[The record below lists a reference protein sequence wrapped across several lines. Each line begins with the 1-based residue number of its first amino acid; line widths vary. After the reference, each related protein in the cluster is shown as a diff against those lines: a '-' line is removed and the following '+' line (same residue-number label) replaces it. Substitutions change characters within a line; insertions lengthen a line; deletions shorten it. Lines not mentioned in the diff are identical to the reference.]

1 MTVLTSAIA
10 HTFLPSILANLPHE
24 WRGTTFANSALLGRE
39 VFSASVEKLLL
50 EKHAKRDNIVTEA
63 ELSALGNAED
73 YLRVSTNISVLLELV
88 LGLEVSLPTRQVFT
102 FGSTTIP
109 IISVLL
115 TSKLPVLLYVDEGVA
130 SPFTADQLATLA
142 LLGTNVTIVS
152 GHPVADPSAVV
163 LALQVSPKKI
173 SAAVDA
179 IVSDSVLY
187 IHNPSKVNPDDILVI
202 RKRLSTPLTTPVCE
216 KFLQTIAGVKVT
228 ADGDASTP
236 EALADFYAHLQTMSG
251 TSVDAHANPVV
262 FTAGLPAVCSIW
274 LSLLHGGGADILM
287 ASTAYGGSSQ
297 LTDIYVNKSSGK
309 IHKWKF
315 DITGKNKISDSIKQA
330 LDKLTVT
337 ATAPTTVLFVEIP
350 TNPDMKVPD
359 IATLAQHLTSYR
371 NTTGKEVLLLVDTTF
386 APASKVLQK
395 ISAVAPDLT
404 TMVFIS
410 MSKSVSRGHTTAGT
424 IIANTASPQ
433 SRKLLETV
441 RWAGQLLD
449 TTAKT
454 DQLWRLTENHVGV
467 EDRCQ
472 KAYEVAV
479 TTGTAL
485 QAAVAKY
492 AHGFH
497 MDLAF
502 VSPENAAQGFTTS
515 TYSFNLPP
523 LPNET
528 AEANYAIAQRF
539 VDLLTAHPSFKP
551 CVSFGQD
558 NGKVYC
564 TVPSTSTQGAIK
576 AEDKAKQLVGGVEL
590 TRLSFP
596 PHGDVQAIVA
606 VLENAIRVVVRVRP
620 PLPSEK
626 GHATGA
632 LAADAAAKT
641 VRVASDSSKSFAF
654 DQVFAASASQDEIF
668 QGTGIA
674 SMLLSVLDGY
684 AGSTH
689 PCPTPGIVPRVIL
702 GLFDAIAAA
711 TLDKKREYSVKCSFV
726 QIYNEQQKIMA
737 THNLNAASS
746 RSHCIYTLY
755 VESVD
760 PTNPDDVTKAK
771 LSLGVTLQE
780 SIGINKSLFVLRQ
793 VIQTLSGDDGSATNK
808 GVHVP
813 YRDSK
818 LTALLKHSLG
828 GNSITLMIACL
839 SPSDAYVDENL
850 STLVYAAKAQSISNK
865 PVKNEDPKAQL
876 IQKLRDEVATLKAQL
891 AQAQQVILH
900 LGQLGDQNDNVEATG
915 AISSSAD
922 VTPSADKVPPVMKP
936 VMAHTRPASSL
947 ASPSPTNNPATP
959 SVQASPPAAATS
971 VVVSSAG
978 TKRLK
983 QNVIDNVELIKNMYQ
998 NERQLRSEVDFVT
1011 SEVSTVR
1018 MENRTLNLENQSLRE
1033 PQGNNSALEQGLSVH
1048 PTLFLHGLNLVADSL
1063 QSLSELN
1070 RLLKVKAALKHSTSS
1085 R

>member
-1 MTVLTSAIA
+1 
-10 HTFLPSILANLPHE
+10 
-24 WRGTTFANSALLGRE
+24 
-39 VFSASVEKLLL
+39 
-50 EKHAKRDNIVTEA
+50 
-63 ELSALGNAED
+63 
-73 YLRVSTNISVLLELV
+73 
-88 LGLEVSLPTRQVFT
+88 
-102 FGSTTIP
+102 
-109 IISVLL
+109 
-115 TSKLPVLLYVDEGVA
+115 
-130 SPFTADQLATLA
+130 
-142 LLGTNVTIVS
+142 
-152 GHPVADPSAVV
+152 
-163 LALQVSPKKI
+163 
-173 SAAVDA
+173 
-179 IVSDSVLY
+179 
-187 IHNPSKVNPDDILVI
+187 
-202 RKRLSTPLTTPVCE
+202 
-216 KFLQTIAGVKVT
+216 
-228 ADGDASTP
+228 
-236 EALADFYAHLQTMSG
+236 
-251 TSVDAHANPVV
+251 
-262 FTAGLPAVCSIW
+262 
-274 LSLLHGGGADILM
+274 
-287 ASTAYGGSSQ
+287 
-297 LTDIYVNKSSGK
+297 
-309 IHKWKF
+309 
-315 DITGKNKISDSIKQA
+315 
-330 LDKLTVT
+330 
-337 ATAPTTVLFVEIP
+337 
-350 TNPDMKVPD
+350 
-359 IATLAQHLTSYR
+359 
-371 NTTGKEVLLLVDTTF
+371 
-386 APASKVLQK
+386 
-395 ISAVAPDLT
+395 
-404 TMVFIS
+404 
-410 MSKSVSRGHTTAGT
+410 
-424 IIANTASPQ
+424 
-433 SRKLLETV
+433 
-441 RWAGQLLD
+441 
-449 TTAKT
+449 
-454 DQLWRLTENHVGV
+454 
-467 EDRCQ
+467 
-472 KAYEVAV
+472 
-479 TTGTAL
+479 
-485 QAAVAKY
+485 
-492 AHGFH
+492 
-497 MDLAF
+497 
-502 VSPENAAQGFTTS
+502 
-515 TYSFNLPP
+515 
-523 LPNET
+523 
-528 AEANYAIAQRF
+528 
-539 VDLLTAHPSFKP
+539 
-551 CVSFGQD
+551 
-558 NGKVYC
+558 
-564 TVPSTSTQGAIK
+564 
-576 AEDKAKQLVGGVEL
+576 
-590 TRLSFP
+590 
-596 PHGDVQAIVA
+596 
-606 VLENAIRVVVRVRP
+606 IRVVVRVRP

-674 SMLLSVLDGY
+674 SMLLSVLDGFHATIFAY
-684 AGSTH
+684 GQTGSGKTFTMEGYEYEKN
-689 PCPTPGIVPRVIL
+689 PMRYSADRVQAKPNLDVCSTRLGIVPRVIL

-726 QIYNEQQKIMA
+726 QIYNEQILDLLNFSTSHRTKPLRLRWASTQEFYVENLVVAACSSADEMLGRFQDGVKQKIMA

-771 LSLGVTLQE
+771 LSLVDLAGSERVVKTGATGTYEDCVMNAISITRVTLQE

-793 VIQTLSGDDGSATNK
+793 VIQTLSSSDDGSATNK

-900 LGQLGDQNDNVEATG
+900 LGQLGDQNDNVDATG
-915 AISSSAD
+915 AISSLAD

-998 NERQLRSEVDFVT
+998 VVGYLRINERQLRSEVDFVT

-1018 MENRTLNLENQSLRE
+1018 MENRTLNLENQSLRERIEVLEYLVVGGAKGPEDNGDVEGVVELVAPPQHRIDQGALRPATTHDAEAPRNNAPDIKKRETGMLSISELRHLLHKKVDDKGSKKRSSAKVAPPPPVPSHAGRSVAVEHPVVALLSTLE

>member
-330 LDKLTVT
+330 LDKLTIT

-523 LPNET
+523 LPNAT

-771 LSLGVTLQE
+771 L
-780 SIGINKSLFVLRQ
+780 
-793 VIQTLSGDDGSATNK
+793 
-808 GVHVP
+808 
-813 YRDSK
+813 
-818 LTALLKHSLG
+818 LG

-900 LGQLGDQNDNVEATG
+900 LGQLGDQNDNVDATG
-915 AISSSAD
+915 AISSLAD

-1033 PQGNNSALEQGLSVH
+1033 VGLDGGMTGGL
-1048 PTLFLHGLNLVADSL
+1048 TL
-1063 QSLSELN
+1063 
-1070 RLLKVKAALKHSTSS
+1070 
-1085 R
+1085 

>member
-1 MTVLTSAIA
+1 SAIA

-142 LLGTNVTIVS
+142 LLGTNVTVVS

-173 SAAVDA
+173 SAVVDA

-523 LPNET
+523 LPNAT

-620 PLPSEK
+620 PLLSEK

-674 SMLLSVLDGY
+674 SMLLS
-684 AGSTH
+684 
-689 PCPTPGIVPRVIL
+689 IVPRVIL

-771 LSLGVTLQE
+771 L
-780 SIGINKSLFVLRQ
+780 
-793 VIQTLSGDDGSATNK
+793 
-808 GVHVP
+808 
-813 YRDSK
+813 
-818 LTALLKHSLG
+818 LG

-900 LGQLGDQNDNVEATG
+900 LGQLGDQNDNVDATG
-915 AISSSAD
+915 AISSLAD

-1033 PQGNNSALEQGLSVH
+1033 RIEVLEYLVVGGAKGPEDNGDVEGVVELVAPPQHRIDQVLRSCGALRPATTHDAEAPRNNAPDIKKRETGMLSVRK
-1048 PTLFLHGLNLVADSL
+1048 
-1063 QSLSELN
+1063 
-1070 RLLKVKAALKHSTSS
+1070 RLLSTSPDLNP
-1085 R
+1085 